1 MNEPLNLWSEE
12 QEDWVN
18 RVQRAR
24 CTIAQLCSIKVVS
37 AIKTSLL
44 FNCRFLPEGRGGLG
58 EETTIINI
66 HFLKNK
72 NPPQVAAVGNP
83 QITRLVIVSILADC
97 FVQDWC
103 MVQQCSFVL
112 VAMNCKTAA
121 HLSSAGEL
129 HQKTAWR
136 RRSAAGFA
144 FLLLLECDVYEIL
157 QRPGFARQ
165 SWSHCLSCCTAVLVT
180 SKIGKLQ
187 TTHSVRVRARE
198 REQSA
203 IIK

>member
-1 MNEPLNLWSEE
+1 MNEPFNLWSEE

-44 FNCRFLPEGRGGLG
+44 FNCRFLPEGRGGLR

-66 HFLKNK
+66 HFLKKQKPTASSCSGEPAN
-72 NPPQVAAVGNP
+72 
-83 QITRLVIVSILADC
+83 LASRDC
-97 FVQDWC
+97 FNPRWLF
-103 MVQQCSFVL
+103 CSGLMHGTTMQLCFGCNEL
-112 VAMNCKTAA
+112 QNCSTSELSWRTA
-121 HLSSAGEL
+121 SKNRVETQICS
-129 HQKTAWR
+129 R
-136 RRSAAGFA
+136 FCF

-187 TTHSVRVRARE
+187 TTHSVRRESRA
-198 REQSA
+198 Q
-203 IIK
+203 